1 MAASVARNSRRLAA
15 AGGRSRGFAGRQDQ
29 VPQKLAALAACGGNE
44 PAMRGLDFLRPPV
57 SRTAAFP
64 SLVRGTPSFCWPP
77 SFRRKI
83 SSLRAPPWAA
93 FFACPPPRRAAGCGR
108 IYRNSPGPPFSHAA
122 AALDPAAMTR
132 GWRARRRAR
141 SRWARCTAPPKSFC
155 SRNEADTRWQPAG
168 ADCRGGSA
176 PASNRCPHEEKD
188 LRKAQSCRRGIRP
201 SGSLAPLWR
210 PVDHESLLDT
220 ASWGSCQWSL
230 TSCEPPGGG
239 RRCYDK

>member
-1 MAASVARNSRRLAA
+1 MPEIQGGLPRPGEDR
-15 AGGRSRGFAGRQDQ
+15 AGLHDAGIRA
-29 VPQKLAALAACGGNE
+29 PSPAALAACGGNE
-44 PAMRGLDFLRPPV
+44 PAMRGLGFLRPPV

-108 IYRNSPGPPFSHAA
+108 IHQNSLAPPFSHAA

-168 ADCRGGSA
+168 ADRRGGSA

-188 LRKAQSCRRGIRP
+188 PRKAKSCRRGIRH
-201 SGSLAPLWR
+201 R
-210 PVDHESLLDT
+210 VLLRRFGDL
-220 ASWGSCQWSL
+220 SIMNHSL
-230 TSCEPPGGG
+230 TLHHGGHASG
-239 RRCYDK
+239 L